1 MIVLLNPQK
10 KTQQLQ
16 GELKIIYEYKLKKK
30 GYSVINYATH
40 LIGMPFRT
48 LGLCVQKDKD
58 HVGLMKCLQKL

>member
-30 GYSVINYATH
+30 DTASSIML
-40 LIGMPFRT
+40 LI
-48 LGLCVQKDKD
+48 
-58 HVGLMKCLQKL
+58 

>member
-30 GYSVINYATH
+30 GYSVIHYATH
-40 LIGMPFRT
+40 LI
-48 LGLCVQKDKD
+48 
-58 HVGLMKCLQKL
+58 